1 MQTPSE
7 ITIVY
12 NSLKLVLKSKS
23 LFQNLWKSLY
33 FSKIKMKN
41 LITYF
46 KHIIAQNTYYHYKKN
61 ERENNEEILGQSKT
75 KTKLG
80 KLQTLHLY
88 L

>member
-1 MQTPSE
+1 
-7 ITIVY
+7 
-12 NSLKLVLKSKS
+12 
-23 LFQNLWKSLY
+23 
-33 FSKIKMKN
+33 MKN